1 MYGSELERT
10 LTGSRCRGPYRK
22 RRVRLISKSL
32 GKQRVADD
40 GIRSKASFCGD
51 VKGEE
56 VMGKREIMV

>member
-10 LTGSRCRGPYRK
+10 LTGSCRGPYRK
-22 RRVRLISKSL
+22 RRVRLISKSW

-40 GIRSKASFCGD
+40 GIRSKASFCGE